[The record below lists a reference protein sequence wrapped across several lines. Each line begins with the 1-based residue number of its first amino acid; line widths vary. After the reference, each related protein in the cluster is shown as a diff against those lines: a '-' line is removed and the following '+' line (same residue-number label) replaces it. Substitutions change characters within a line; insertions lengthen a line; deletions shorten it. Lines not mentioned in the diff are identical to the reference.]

1 MAEMTRNRV
10 KVAADPSLMID
21 LFTLIHPKNDVDG
34 QVMKALEQG
43 TLSSEN
49 WENIDYNNLPKL
61 LRDRSLG
68 RVNNGRYYCLENLY
82 DLLQKVLKGQIEI
95 YITPLTASRLTGLN
109 EIEEEFLNKYIVRV
123 SVRNE
128 DAEEIYKKIH
138 RLANAYKKN
147 ERKANTGDWVFDHD
161 YSKACIV
168 AEASYCGL
176 PLITNDLSL
185 VHFNEK
191 RYGMTEVIKNT
202 NRNFEDVN
210 LGVKSKGGKMMTPA
224 TMLLSSFVAS
234 LRDERYYLYPD
245 NKYLKVNREDNSMML
260 R

>member
-34 QVMKALEQG
+34 KVMKALKQG
-43 TLSSEN
+43 ALRAED
-49 WENIDYNNLPKL
+49 WENIDYTNLPKL
-61 LRDRSLG
+61 LKDRSLG
-68 RVNNGRYYCLENLY
+68 RVSNGRYYYLENLY

-109 EIEEEFLNKYIVRV
+109 EIEEEFLNKYIVKV
-123 SVRNE
+123 AVRNE
-128 DAEEIYKKIH
+128 DADEIYKKIH
-138 RLANAYKKN
+138 KLANEYRKN
-147 ERKANTGDWVFDHD
+147 EHKANTKDWVFEHD

-185 VHFNEK
+185 VHLEDK
-191 RYGMTEVIKNT
+191 RYGMTEIIKTT
-202 NRNFEDVN
+202 NRNFEDVK
-210 LGVKSKGGKMMTPA
+210 LGIKSKGGKMMTPA

-234 LRDERYYLYPD
+234 LRDERYYLYPE
-245 NKYLKVNREDNSMML
+245 NKYLKVNREDDTMKL